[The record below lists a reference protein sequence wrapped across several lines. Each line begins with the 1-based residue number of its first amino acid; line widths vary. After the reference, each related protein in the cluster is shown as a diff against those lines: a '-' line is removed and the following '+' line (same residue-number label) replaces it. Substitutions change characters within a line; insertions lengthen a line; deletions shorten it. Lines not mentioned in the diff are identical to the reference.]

1 MTRLRDDILENVSG
15 GTILTIPVE
24 EGDTLEKL
32 AEKFHCTVDEICRWN
47 DLKDQNVITVG
58 QKLKFKF

>member
-1 MTRLRDDILENVSG
+1 MEHLNDNVLDAVTG

>member
-1 MTRLRDDILENVSG
+1 MEYLHDNVLDAVTG

-24 EGDTLEKL
+24 EGDTLERL
-32 AEKFHCTVDEICRWN
+32 AEKFHCTVDKICRWN